1 MVLGQK
7 RGLRLI
13 QPMPIFKINNKKLE
27 NIKETKIDVEKDI
40 QILTENNL
48 VTIFG
53 LKVVSTE
60 FALSNLR
67 IDTLAYNEEAKSFV
81 IIEYKRDRSFSV
93 IDQGYAYLGLMLN
106 NKADFILEYNEK
118 MSSNLKRDDIDWSQS
133 RVIFIA
139 NSFTT
144 YQEKALNFK
153 DLPIE
158 LWEVKKYDNL
168 TILYNQLKSADSS
181 ESIKTVSKNKTVES
195 VSREVKKYSI
205 EDHLKSEWKESR
217 ELFDILR
224 EKILALGDNIEE
236 KPNRNYTSYKIG
248 YYLLVGVHPCRS
260 KLDLHMPKDK
270 DDLKD
275 PDNKVIKIPWEK
287 RGWGKTCYYMLT
299 KPEEIDYAMFL
310 IKQVYQALNKN

>member
-1 MVLGQK
+1 
-7 RGLRLI
+7 
-13 QPMPIFKINNKKLE
+13 MPIFKINNKKLE

-67 IDTLAYNEEAKSFV
+67 IDTLAYDEEVKSFV

-133 RVIFIA
+133 KVIFIA

-181 ESIKTVSKNKTVES
+181 ESIKTVSKNKT
-195 VSREVKKYSI
+195 
-205 EDHLKSEWKESR
+205 
-217 ELFDILR
+217 
-224 EKILALGDNIEE
+224 
-236 KPNRNYTSYKIG
+236 
-248 YYLLVGVHPCRS
+248 
-260 KLDLHMPKDK
+260 
-270 DDLKD
+270 
-275 PDNKVIKIPWEK
+275 
-287 RGWGKTCYYMLT
+287 
-299 KPEEIDYAMFL
+299 
-310 IKQVYQALNKN
+310 